1 MCGSVQHMCLQ
12 CYVNTYKNVYII
24 YTLYMDYTELT
35 PMPVSIA
42 NIKQHR
48 WRERQLDIFYRTG
61 RPIFN
66 MNINNKNDIDTI
78 RETDINQL
86 LRIRE
91 DNTIVNDV
99 NDNDDINKYSTDETD
114 ISQLLLGLKK

>member
-66 MNINNKNDIDTI
+66 MNINNMH
-78 RETDINQL
+78 
-86 LRIRE
+86 LRTYNNPSMYKEPNHEFWQSVFRP
-91 DNTIVNDV
+91 
-99 NDNDDINKYSTDETD
+99 Y
-114 ISQLLLGLKK
+114 IS

>member
-1 MCGSVQHMCLQ
+1 
-12 CYVNTYKNVYII
+12 
-24 YTLYMDYTELT
+24 
-35 PMPVSIA
+35 
-42 NIKQHR
+42 
-48 WRERQLDIFYRTG
+48 
-61 RPIFN
+61 